1 MSSETVRASTE
12 SFETPEITGSG
23 VISNNVAD
31 SGQELDSNPFTM
43 PPDMDFFLFRE
54 QEKEKR
60 QAELERQKHL
70 KIHEKVSLKDQM
82 KTKPGG
88 IRKELQAEDIQEE
101 KVADQERDISAS
113 PTWRL
118 KVTKNRV
125 AAKETLLQYTK
136 RKRDMFLLQYALSV
150 KRDEMQ
156 SMETMTASEE
166 KKLEKAE
173 GFLEEDAAM
182 FDEFLK
188 ENDKCCVE
196 AIKMADKETKLKM
209 EKITEI
215 KRLAIQMMNIKS
227 EIIRHED
234 IMKEYVKYREFLY
247 KLSPIEWQEKYK
259 VKMKDVKSSQSSA
272 KAKSQADMRLSKSS
286 MKSADSRASSQHVH
300 RFDSIS
306 TRRSSSKITVGKK
319 LSSDTSQQLLIRT
332 LSARQSFHEE
342 EEDPV
347 LFFTDPQQLLKI
359 LTDLEEQNLSL
370 IQNSQ
375 GTEEALD
382 DIRRAFSITQAK
394 MKKETDLLSDI
405 INRMKKAIAIEE
417 EKAGELQLQSQ
428 VFSFEQHSEEDQ
440 ENMMDALHKKVK
452 QVYHSCL
459 GDDQANL
466 STLQML
472 IYIENQMEDL
482 LDKIELMPSEV
493 LEVAEKFKDK
503 ERRLRL
509 KEEKLKQRTLHQKE
523 RLLRAMERAQADPK
537 KTSGR
542 KLVCR
547 SEPPPSKPREEKK
560 VQEHVEKEKEETTYF
575 FN

>member
-23 VISNNVAD
+23 VISRTKTKSILNSAKSGTGTKSVVSDNVAD

-196 AIKMADKETKLKM
+196 AIKM
-209 EKITEI
+209 
-215 KRLAIQMMNIKS
+215 
-227 EIIRHED
+227 
-234 IMKEYVKYREFLY
+234 
-247 KLSPIEWQEKYK
+247 
-259 VKMKDVKSSQSSA
+259 
-272 KAKSQADMRLSKSS
+272 
-286 MKSADSRASSQHVH
+286 
-300 RFDSIS
+300 
-306 TRRSSSKITVGKK
+306 
-319 LSSDTSQQLLIRT
+319 SSDTSQQLLIRT